1 VRGNFPLVQKR
12 VVRCTHVAQVDFLF
26 LVVGTCLENQFSGLT
41 SHEAPLHFW
50 PSRYLRNAF
59 PEVTEPNADYVN
71 NFQLVAIHGPQVSRS
86 IFDNLCRRHGFGQYR
101 EKRSCDPTCNYCDVL
116 VILLGNW
123 RGSRSGPDL

>member
-59 PEVTEPNADYVN
+59 PDPEVTEPNADYVN
-71 NFQLVAIHGPQVSRS
+71 NFQLVAMHAPQVSRS
-86 IFDNLCRRHGFGQYR
+86 IFDNLCRRH
-101 EKRSCDPTCNYCDVL
+101 KKSVVL
-116 VILLGNW
+116 VNTEKSVRVIQRAITATFW
-123 RGSRSGPDL
+123 

>member
-1 VRGNFPLVQKR
+1 
-12 VVRCTHVAQVDFLF
+12 VD
-26 LVVGTCLENQFSGLT
+26 

-116 VILLGNW
+116 VILLGNR